1 MFQYVEV
8 FDQKTMQISILTVS
22 MVKYVSLYPI
32 IVDQEVGGS
41 IPPNRTN
48 LFNDLSVLRTMFVLY
63 GVQMASNLDRNFS
76 QRETMLSNGL
86 YESNGVTLPL
96 SYNLTP
102 IDCRKNT

>member
-1 MFQYVEV
+1 
-8 FDQKTMQISILTVS
+8 
-22 MVKYVSLYPI
+22 
-32 IVDQEVGGS
+32 VDQEVGGS

-48 LFNDLSVLRTMFVLY
+48 LFNDLSIFRTMFVLN
-63 GVQMASNLDRNFS
+63 GVHMASNLDGNYS
-76 QRETMLSNGL
+76 QRETMLSNSL

>member
-1 MFQYVEV
+1 MKNSAFMF
-8 FDQKTMQISILTVS
+8 S
-22 MVKYVSLYPI
+22 MVKYVLRYLIICNQGVGSSSLSA
-32 IVDQEVGGS
+32 G
-41 IPPNRTN
+41 TN

-102 IDCRKNT
+102 ITAIKILNLCCR